1 MTIDDIY
8 KAASQRG
15 LVQSKRQFS
24 TAYLGGAS
32 NYLSDAG
39 FDGCSARALVHLF
52 RRLGEDGQADL
63 QAVAFQ
69 CLLNAEARNGR
80 ARAARP

>member
-15 LVQSKRQFS
+15 LVRSKRQFS
-24 TAYLGGAS
+24 TQYLGGAS
-32 NYLSDAG
+32 NYLAEAG
-39 FDGCSARALVHLF
+39 FDGCSARALLHLY
-52 RRLGEDGQADL
+52 RRLGEEGQADL

-69 CLLNAEARNGR
+69 CLLNAEARDGR
-80 ARAARP
+80 SRAARP

>member
-24 TAYLGGAS
+24 TAYLRGAP

-52 RRLGEDGQADL
+52 RRLGEEGQADL
-63 QAVAFQ
+63 QAMAFER
-69 CLLNAEARNGR
+69 LLLAEAQDGQ
-80 ARAARP
+80 ARAVRP